1 VARYSVRIKTSAVKE
16 IKAIPTK
23 RERQRIVNRI
33 SALADDPRPL
43 GCQKLAGGENRF
55 RVRQGRYRIVY
66 SVEDSE
72 LIVEVVRVGHRKDVY
87 R

>member
-16 IKAIPTK
+16 IEAIPTK
-23 RERQRIVNRI
+23 RERRRIVNRI
-33 SALADDPRPL
+33 SALADDPRPP

>member
-1 VARYSVRIKTSAVKE
+1 VATYSVRIKTSAIKE
-16 IKAIPTK
+16 IEAIPTK
-23 RERQRIVNRI
+23 RERQRIVRPI
-33 SALADDPRPL
+33 SALADDPRPV

-55 RVRQGRYRIVY
+55 RVRQGRCRIVY
-66 SVEDSE
+66 AVEDSE